1 MEQPPEEQ
9 RIVPK
14 PGEHLLELGRVPAAG
29 SAAGPQLDLGQ
40 ETAMKWGLEQ
50 KVVQQEGTVL
60 GLQKAFELGWH
71 QGLALGVEDSLEG
84 LLNLAAA
91 EADSP
96 SAAADPQQHSVVS
109 QTSLQRPGLILKQM
123 YQCQLIV
130 LQRMRA

>member
-1 MEQPPEEQ
+1 MEKPPEEQ

-14 PGEHLLELGRVPAAG
+14 PGEYLLELGRVPAAG

-40 ETAMKWGLEQ
+40 EAAMKWGLEQ
-50 KVVQQEGTVL
+50 KVVQQEGPVL

-84 LLNLAAA
+84 LLNLAAAVVAAA

-123 YQCQLIV
+123 Y
-130 LQRMRA
+130 

>member
-1 MEQPPEEQ
+1 MEKPPEEQ

-50 KVVQQEGTVL
+50 KVVQQEGPVL

-84 LLNLAAA
+84 LLNLAAAVVAAA

-123 YQCQLIV
+123 Y
-130 LQRMRA
+130 